1 MDTITPKQLEI
12 LTLIYRFR
20 FLNRTQLQTLLKH
33 KDTKRINIWLKDLTD
48 KNILGRI
55 YSTKLKENT
64 KPAIYHLATKS
75 RKILL
80 DQEETS
86 KKILNRAYRDKNAS
100 QKLIGHCLFLADIY
114 LLLKNESL
122 KNKQELS
129 FYTKTD
135 LTDHSYL
142 PYNRSDAYISL
153 KTKKQIKRYFLEIID
168 EGTPRF
174 MLRKKISQ
182 YIEYFDEGTWKNRT
196 LHDNPSLLFIC
207 PNQNLKDFLYKH
219 IAQVLEEETS
229 DLQFFLSLKS
239 AIQVEGITPSTW
251 QLVTE

>member
-12 LTLIYRFR
+12 LILIYRFR
-20 FLNRTQLQTLLKH
+20 FLNRTQIQTLLNH
-33 KDTKRINIWLKDLTD
+33 KDAKRINTWLKDLTE
-48 KNILGRI
+48 KNTLGRI

-64 KPAIYHLATKS
+64 KPAIYYLATKS

-80 DQEETS
+80 EQHNTN
-86 KKILNRAYRDKNAS
+86 KKILNRAYREKNAS
-100 QKLIGHCLFLADIY
+100 QKLISHCIFLADIY
-114 LLLKNESL
+114 LLLKNEDT
-122 KNKQELS
+122 KNNQELS

-135 LTDHSYL
+135 LADHKYL
-142 PYNRSDAYISL
+142 PYNRPDGYISL
-153 KTKKQIKRYFLEIID
+153 KNKNHTKRYFLELID

-182 YIEYFDEGTWKNRT
+182 YIEYFEEGTWKNRT

-207 PNQNLKDFLYKH
+207 PNQIIKDFLNKH

-239 AIQVEGITPSTW
+239 AIQAEGITPSTW